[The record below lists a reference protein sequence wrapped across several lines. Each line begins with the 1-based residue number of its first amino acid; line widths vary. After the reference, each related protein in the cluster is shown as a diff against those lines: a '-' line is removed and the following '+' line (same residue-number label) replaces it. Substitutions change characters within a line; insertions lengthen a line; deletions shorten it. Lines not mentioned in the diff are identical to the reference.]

1 MDSIKQ
7 FQTVLET
14 RKTSTEAAL
23 KLFDE
28 LDTVNLDFM
37 MGQWQGEGLHTDHPM
52 DGLLEALN
60 WYGKQ
65 FIDADQVHPLLFLDS
80 KNKVFKGTIPY
91 SLINLAIPLNFPK
104 NQAMQLLF
112 RLSHPL
118 IKTETSKAR
127 LRMMEYRNKVSA
139 TMIYDYLPI
148 HDTFRKIDENTVLG
162 LMDFKSIKQPFFFVL
177 KRDV

>member
-1 MDSIKQ
+1 METAKQ

-14 RKTSTEAAL
+14 RKTTTEAAL

-28 LDTVNLDFM
+28 LDTVDLDFM

-52 DGLLEALN
+52 DGLLEAFD

-65 FIDADQVHPLLFLDS
+65 FIDADQVHPLLFSDRHQ
-80 KNKVFKGTIPY
+80 NVFKVTPNPT
-91 SLINLAIPLNFPK
+91 LMNLAMPLNFPR
-104 NQAMQLLF
+104 NQATQLLF
-112 RLSHPL
+112 RLTHPL
-118 IKTETSKAR
+118 IKTEQSKAR
-127 LRMMEYRNKVSA
+127 LRMMEYRNQVSA

-162 LMDFKSIKQPFFFVL
+162 LMDFKSIKQPFFFIL
-177 KRDV
+177 KRD